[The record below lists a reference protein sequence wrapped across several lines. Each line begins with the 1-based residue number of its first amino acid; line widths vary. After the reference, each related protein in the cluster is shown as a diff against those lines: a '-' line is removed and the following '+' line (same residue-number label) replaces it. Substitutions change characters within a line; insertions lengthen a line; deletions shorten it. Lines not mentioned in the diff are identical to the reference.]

1 MDFAARLSQLNTEGA
16 FEVLMRARALEAQGR
31 QIIHLE
37 IGEPDFETPSHV
49 AEAGIAAIRAG
60 KTHYGPT
67 PGLPELRE
75 AIASYIGRTRGVNYL
90 PAEVIVTPGAKPIIF
105 YTIMALIGPGD
116 EAIYPDP
123 GFPIYDSVVK
133 FAGGVPVALPMTEEQ
148 DFRFSLDDLKARITP
163 RTRLLILNSPH
174 NPCGSMLTP
183 ADLMGIAELAQ
194 KHNFWVLSDEIYS
207 RIVYEG
213 EFHSPAALV
222 GMKERT
228 IILDG
233 FSKTYAMTGWRLG
246 YGLMPEALAEQ
257 ITLLMVNT
265 TSCTATFTQYAGVA
279 ALNGPQTDADTMIEE
294 FRARRKLVVDGLN
307 SIPGVSCRNPAGA
320 FYAFPNVKSFG
331 RASKEVADYLLHEA
345 GVACLGGVSF
355 GPHGEGYLRLSYAN
369 SRENIEKA
377 IDQMKMALAKF

>member
-1 MDFAARLSQLNTEGA
+1 MEFATRLSQLNTEGA
-16 FEVLMRARALEAQGR
+16 FEVLTRARALEAQGR

-37 IGEPDFETPSHV
+37 IGEPDFETPPHV

-75 AIASYIGRTRGVNYL
+75 AIAAYIGRTRGVAYS

-105 YTIMALIGPGD
+105 YVIMALIGPGD

-133 FAGGVPVALPMTEEQ
+133 FAGGVPIALPLTEEQ

-163 RTRLLILNSPH
+163 RTKLLILNSPH

-279 ALNGPQTDADTMIEE
+279 ALNGPQTEAEAMIEE

-307 SIPGVSCRNPAGA
+307 SIPGVTCRNPAGA

-331 RASKEVADYLLHEA
+331 RTAKTVADYLLNEA
-345 GVACLGGVSF
+345 GVACLGGASF
-355 GPHGEGYLRLSYAN
+355 GQYGEGYLRLSYAN

-377 IDQMKMALAKF
+377 IEQMKVALAKF